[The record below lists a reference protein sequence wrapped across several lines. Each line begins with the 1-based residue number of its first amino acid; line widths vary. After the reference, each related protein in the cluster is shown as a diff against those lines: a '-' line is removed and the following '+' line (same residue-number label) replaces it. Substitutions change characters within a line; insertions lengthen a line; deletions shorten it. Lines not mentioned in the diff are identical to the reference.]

1 MLTPTGSGPG
11 QVNKKDH
18 IFLLKLLGITLV
30 AATATLAIEQ
40 LDVIKSLVPNNYSV
54 FVTALLAPLLTWIVQ
69 WASDNRKEIEESVDD
84 KPPAPPMVCWLPLL
98 LTLSIPGTL
107 FSQEITATSGDGQQT
122 NTFQPYTLIKLK
134 CDGEGKSYVWIVRRL
149 PDGFRPDT
157 VRIENGKELVWTGPP
172 GMYDI
177 DSIFT
182 DNNGILQQ
190 LFHRVSISTGASP
203 DNKPVPPDNK
213 PVPPVPDNESVV
225 PLPKPGATRFGYA
238 SLAYDNALKIPS
250 SQRLLAEKI
259 AENYGSISAAIFA
272 GGIVDTQ
279 AAFNELKKRNQELS
293 SDPSFPAWK
302 DFFQY
307 LQMQVSQDWDA
318 NKFKTR
324 SDVAE
329 MFKEIQVGLLASIG
343 RKE

>member
-182 DNNGILQQ
+182 DNNESYNNYSIEYLSRLGLVQITSQYHQTTNQCLQYQ
-190 LFHRVSISTGASP
+190 ITGVSYP
-203 DNKPVPPDNK
+203 
-213 PVPPVPDNESVV
+213 
-225 PLPKPGATRFGYA
+225 Y
-238 SLAYDNALKIPS
+238 
-250 SQRLLAEKI
+250 
-259 AENYGSISAAIFA
+259 
-272 GGIVDTQ
+272 
-279 AAFNELKKRNQELS
+279 RNQEQHDL
-293 SDPSFPAWK
+293 AT
-302 DFFQY
+302 
-307 LQMQVSQDWDA
+307 QVLH
-318 NKFKTR
+318 TTT
-324 SDVAE
+324 
-329 MFKEIQVGLLASIG
+329 L
-343 RKE
+343 